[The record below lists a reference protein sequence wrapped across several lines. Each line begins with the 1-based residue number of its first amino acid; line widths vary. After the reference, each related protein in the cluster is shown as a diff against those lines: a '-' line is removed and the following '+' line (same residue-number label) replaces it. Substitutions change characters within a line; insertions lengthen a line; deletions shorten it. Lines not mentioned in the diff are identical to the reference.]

1 MGEIVLDPVVAGPGV
16 VESGFRTSPTIGELA
31 GALAKAQGE
40 FHAVLKDLTAK
51 VKTKSGGEYTYQY
64 ADLGSVLEAIRKPL
78 SANGLAILQPVST
91 SADKVKVT
99 TLLSHSSG
107 EWISSSLVL
116 TVEVNGNNPFIQSAG
131 SAMTYGRRYGLSGL
145 LSIATEADDDGNGAG
160 HAPPRPRQQQRPVRQ
175 TESRMSKE
183 AGDHFTGEQAE
194 PQPLGKQVAY
204 VLHHQYGCKNA
215 DDYSIL
221 VGHCFNDPSMKWDQ
235 VKTDD
240 EHMKH
245 VIALLKDACGARGVA
260 ADKLL
265 EDIKAEL
272 AESKELQSSL

>member
-1 MGEIVLDPVVAGPGV
+1 MGEIVLDEVVPDSVFGV
-16 VESGFRTSPTIGELA
+16 RSSLTISKLA
-31 GALAKAQGE
+31 EALSKAQGE
-40 FHAVLKDLTAK
+40 MEAAAKDSTNPHF
-51 VKTKSGGEYTYQY
+51 KSAY
-64 ADLGSVLEAIRKPL
+64 ADLASVWAAVRGPL
-78 SANGLAILQPVST
+78 SRNGLAVCQFPSSEGAI
-91 SADKVKVT
+91 AKVVT
-99 TLLSHSSG
+99 MLTHSSG
-107 EWISSSLVL
+107 EWTASELKIKS
-116 TVEVNGNNPFIQSAG
+116 QSDSAQNIG
-131 SAMTYGRRYGLSGL
+131 SAITYARRYSLMAVCG
-145 LSIATEADDDGNGAG
+145 IAPDDDDGNAASGREG
-160 HAPPRPRQQQRPVRQ
+160 EQKQQQKKPQRQ

-235 VKTDD
+235 VKADD